1 MSGVESGAEMKG
13 RLDAHWIGGM
23 AAAVVG
29 LTTLT
34 FRTAK

>member
-13 RLDAHWIGGM
+13 RLDAHWSM

>member
-1 MSGVESGAEMKG
+1 MSGVGSGAEMKG
-13 RLDAHWIGGM
+13 VWMLIGGM
-23 AAAVVG
+23 AAAAVG

>member
-1 MSGVESGAEMKG
+1 MSRVESGAEMKG
-13 RLDAHWIGGM
+13 RLDAHLGAV
-23 AAAVVG
+23 AAIVG

>member
-13 RLDAHWIGGM
+13 VWMLIGGM